1 MDETTKSTFRRPIR
15 ITLVVVALLLIG
27 YFGYSWIAGYDQQF
41 FRPGIVIPLTR
52 KIHLSPPQAL
62 AHFGTYFLPEYVP
75 KVVALL
81 AQLLFLSLFLIIQF
95 AALFWFMS
103 RGRTYVIYPGE
114 YDVNFNDV
122 RGQPAIVDATKQV
135 VKLFQGFKDFRKRG
149 GYPPHGILF
158 EGPPGTGKTL
168 LGKAIAGETNVPFI
182 YASGTSFS
190 NMFMGVGNL
199 RIASL
204 FRKARRYSDQYGGAV
219 VFIDELD
226 AVGGS
231 RGQVS
236 ANRSGLDNPLIPR
249 EIRESWARR
258 VKGYIMPG
266 GFAMNSMLVNEL
278 LVQMDGL
285 VLPSKRFRH
294 VRRLFGVK
302 PKVPVYN
309 ILIIGATNQ
318 ASTLDPALLRPGR
331 FDRKVHVGLPAG
343 AGRKDILDYYLAKV
357 PHEDMDLDKLSRAT
371 LGYSPAQIKNVINE
385 ALIVALQDGR
395 ERLTYEDFIKAKLI
409 DDIGL
414 QEPVEYTS
422 WEKESVAIHEGGH
435 AIAQYFLTPGKSVQ
449 VITIRKRGSAL
460 GMVRDMDLEERFAE
474 TLAETLAE
482 IKVYL
487 AGLAAENIWYGREM
501 TSSGAASDLR
511 FATIMASRVV
521 AFTGQGRN
529 LVSAAAIPPSPAG
542 DEAYKILLQP
552 GPIRDEI
559 EEILQRCR
567 KEVEELL
574 RNKAHALEVLRDY
587 LLIEEEITGD
597 RFEQIMEALGELRGG
612 EEAAVRRPPN
622 VLAPHRPKA
631 TVESAGGNG
640 HGDGALTAG
649 ESGTPGDV
657 AGGQGGDG
665 HGASPPESRPGA
677 GPAPDEPLG

>member
-1 MDETTKSTFRRPIR
+1 MEEATRATLRRPRR
-15 ITLVVVALLLIG
+15 IALTVLALLLIG
-27 YFGYSWIAGYDQQF
+27 YFLYSWIGGYDRQF
-41 FRPGIVIPLTR
+41 FRPGIVIPLSE
-52 KIHLSPPQAL
+52 KVHLSPPQAL
-62 AHFGTYFLPEYVP
+62 AHFGTYFPQFLP
-75 KVVALL
+75 KLFTFAGT
-81 AQLLFLSLFLIIQF
+81 LLFYSALLIIQF
-95 AALFWFMS
+95 AALFWFLS

-135 VKLFQGFKDFRKRG
+135 VKLFQGFKAFRARG

-190 NMFMGVGNL
+190 NMFIGVGNL

-204 FRKARRYSDQYGGAV
+204 FRRARRYSDQYGGAV

-231 RGQVS
+231 RGQIS
-236 ANRSGLDNPLIPR
+236 TNRDGLENPLIPR

-258 VKGYIMPG
+258 TKAWVMPG

-285 VLPSKRFRH
+285 VLPSRRFRH
-294 VRRLFGVK
+294 IRRVFKVK
-302 PKVPVYN
+302 PKVPTYN

-318 ASTLDPALLRPGR
+318 ATTLDPALLRPGR

-343 AGRKDILDYYLAKV
+343 AGRQDILAYYLAKV
-357 PHEDMDLDKLSRAT
+357 PHEDIDLEKLSRAT

-395 ERLTYEDFIKAKLI
+395 ERLTYDDLIKAKLI

-414 QEPVEYTS
+414 QEPVEYTA

-460 GMVRDMDLEERFAE
+460 GMVRDIDLEERFAE

-487 AGLAAENIWYGREM
+487 AGLAAENIWYGREL

-511 FATIMASRVV
+511 FATLMASRIV
-521 AFTGQGRN
+521 AFTGQGQN

-559 EEILQRCR
+559 EQILQRCR
-567 KEVEELL
+567 EDVEDLL
-574 RNKAHALEVLRDY
+574 RRKAHALEVLRDY
-587 LLIEEEITGD
+587 LLVEEEITGD
-597 RFEQIMEALGELRGG
+597 RFEQIMEALDEVRGG
-612 EEAAVRRPPN
+612 EEAAVRRPPK
-622 VLAPHRPKA
+622 VLAPHRPRPSDED
-631 TVESAGGNG
+631 VGGNG
-640 HGDGALTAG
+640 QEEPAIGVRDAQSLPFEGDGA
-649 ESGTPGDV
+649 EPSD
-657 AGGQGGDG
+657 GQDTN
-665 HGASPPESRPGA
+665 RP
-677 GPAPDEPLG
+677 D